1 MSHASAGLKAT
12 EHDQHLHAQLGAF
25 NSAFAELGLRFR
37 WDASTLY
44 ALAPIQ
50 GEAARLAAYI
60 ETHHAHLLKAYS
72 VDFLCEAILWR
83 KNAQVPGEWSPGH
96 PGQVMQDTGSKPA
109 GAAAA
114 HGGWDWREPGLPA
127 LAGA

>member
-1 MSHASAGLKAT
+1 MSHFAAGLKAT
-12 EHDQHLHAQLGAF
+12 EHDQHLHSQLSAF

-44 ALAPIQ
+44 ALASIQ
-50 GEAARLAAYI
+50 GEAARLATYI

-72 VDFLCEAILWR
+72 IDFLCEAILGR
-83 KNAQVPGEWSPGH
+83 KNAQAPGEWA
-96 PGQVMQDTGSKPA
+96 PA
-109 GAAAA
+109 AQQAATKSAEAA
-114 HGGWDWREPGLPA
+114 HAGWDWSEPHLPA

>member
-1 MSHASAGLKAT
+1 MSHSSAGRNAT
-12 EHDQHLHAQLGAF
+12 EHDQHLHNQLSAF

-37 WDASTLY
+37 WDATTLY
-44 ALAPIQ
+44 SLAEIQ

-72 VDFLCEAILWR
+72 IDFLCEAILER
-83 KNAQVPGEWSPGH
+83 KNAQAPGEWSPGH
-96 PGQVMQDTGSKPA
+96 TAQHA
-109 GAAAA
+109 GAKGAAAEAA
-114 HGGWDWREPGLPA
+114 HGGWDWSELHLPA